1 MTPPADFSTDLL
13 AAALREMWVL
23 EVREITY
30 VPVGFGSHH
39 WRVDA
44 HEDGRWF
51 VTLDDYSGARADVE
65 RGAALSSAFRT
76 ARALADS
83 GLDFVVAPVPARD
96 GAVPFELGR
105 HRWVSMTPW
114 LDAPRLP
121 SPSEQTTAD
130 RHAVTDVLARLHA
143 ATPRA
148 VGVAGTD
155 DLTLPGR
162 APLDRALAAD
172 LPPGAGP
179 YGARARDA
187 LAEHAEAVRRALVV
201 WDERA
206 VRDHAERD
214 SWVITHGEPHWRNV
228 LSDADG
234 LHVVDWDT
242 ALLAPAARDLWHVAG
257 AEGVLADA
265 VLADYAALTGR
276 TVTTDDLRAQ
286 ALRWDL
292 TEVALYA
299 AWFGRPH
306 ADDADG
312 EIAWGGFT
320 ESLSSVGARA
330 SAG

>member
-1 MTPPADFSTDLL
+1 M
-13 AAALREMWVL
+13 
-23 EVREITY
+23 
-30 VPVGFGSHH
+30 
-39 WRVDA
+39 
-44 HEDGRWF
+44 
-51 VTLDDYSGARADVE
+51 
-65 RGAALSSAFRT
+65 
-76 ARALADS
+76 
-83 GLDFVVAPVPARD
+83 
-96 GAVPFELGR
+96 
-105 HRWVSMTPW
+105 VSLTPW
-114 LDAPRLP
+114 IDAPRLS
-121 SPSEQTTAD
+121 SPPQQTAD
-130 RHAVTDVLARLHA
+130 DRRAVTDVLGRLHA
-143 ATPRA
+143 ATPHA

-155 DLTLPGR
+155 DLRLPER
-162 APLDRALAAD
+162 DLLDRALATD
-172 LPPGAGP
+172 LPPGVGP

-187 LAEHAEAVRRALVV
+187 LAEQADAVRRALAV
-201 WDERA
+201 WDEHA
-206 VRDHAERD
+206 VRAHAERD

-228 LSDADG
+228 LSGADG

-257 AEGVLADA
+257 AEGAGADV

-276 TVTTDDLRAQ
+276 RVSTDDLRAQ

-320 ESLSSVGARA
+320 ESLSSVGARG